1 MCAGTVPFKHPSI
14 MGLYN
19 VIRTQPISFPNKPVV
34 SASLKDL
41 ISQMLCKDPAKRAT
55 LPQVMTHPWTT
66 HGNNLPLQCRQVS
79 VGVTPLHLFSFH
91 FIPYSLGCGA
101 SNDSSDILA

>member
-1 MCAGTVPFKHPSI
+1 MSLRLVTVCVCVGTVPFKHPSI

-34 SASLKDL
+34 SAPLKDL
-41 ISQMLCKDPAKRAT
+41 ISQMLCKDPARRAT

-66 HGNNLPLQCRQVS
+66 HSNNLPLQCRQV
-79 VGVTPLHLFSFH
+79 GVTPMHVTLTLD
-91 FIPYSLGCGA
+91 A
-101 SNDSSDILA
+101 